1 MTKHIKSILLAFA
14 SLIPASQTVMGQNHE
29 IYSDDISSLKVVADD
44 RWLSLPIIDMNAG
57 ETVNISF
64 DQLSHEY
71 HRYTYKIEHCE
82 ADWSTTTSLFE
93 SDFIDGFYNGLVI
106 DNVELSLNT
115 AQLYTHYSLTIPNKD
130 CRLKLSGNYR
140 LTVMDDNDDS
150 RPVLS
155 VCFMLSERKM
165 GSSLIVSSN
174 TDIDTYRSHQQL
186 SATISYNGTT
196 VNDPQRQLKAYIL
209 QNNRWATL
217 RKLPRPTSQR
227 YDGVAWEHCRDMIY
241 PATNEYRKFEVLD
254 IHRSSLGIDH
264 ISFDDP
270 EYHAWLY
277 TDIPR
282 PNYVYDED
290 ANGAFYIRNTDNIA
304 NDTESEYVICH
315 FAYKADEP
323 FPGDMFLDGQ
333 WTYGRLA
340 PEYAMTY
347 DPLAREYHGA
357 VKLKMGYYSYQ
368 YLLRRPDGSVVTL
381 PADGNYHETENSYL
395 LLVYFRPVGGRT
407 DLLYSTAVIG
417 E

>member
-14 SLIPASQTVMGQNHE
+14 SLIPASQTVMAQNHE

-290 ANGAFYIRNTDNIA
+290 ANGAFYIRNSDNIE
-304 NDTESEYVICH
+304 NDYASEYVMTH
-315 FAYKADEP
+315 FRLKSP
-323 FPGDMFLDGQ
+323 HLNGDVYINGAWTNNRFLPQ
-333 WTYGRLA
+333 YR
-340 PEYAMTY
+340 MTY
-347 DPLAREYHGA
+347 DEMEKIYKASIL
-357 VKLKMGYYSYQ
+357 LKQGYYSYQ
-368 YLLRRPDGSVVTL
+368 YLLVD
-381 PADGNYHETENSYL
+381 ADGNAKNVPSEGNFFQTENQYQA
-395 LLVYFRPVGGRT
+395 LVYYRGIGGRT
-407 DLLYSTAVIG
+407 DRLVGFAQIRR
-417 E
+417 

>member
-1 MTKHIKSILLAFA
+1 MRNNILSTLLYLSVFLSVCHPLVA
-14 SLIPASQTVMGQNHE
+14 QNHE
-29 IYSDDISSLKVVADD
+29 IHSDDISSLKVVAEN
-44 RWLSLPIIDMNAG
+44 RWLSLPVIDMSAG
-57 ETVNISF
+57 EAVNISF

-106 DNVELSLNT
+106 DDVEQSVNT
-115 AQLYTHYSLTIPNKD
+115 AQLYTHYSLTIPNQD

-140 LTVMDDNDDS
+140 LIVMDDNDDS
-150 RPVLS
+150 RPVVS

-165 GSSLIVSSN
+165 GASLKVTSN

-186 SATISYNGTT
+186 SAAISYNGTT
-196 VNDPQRQLKAYIL
+196 VNAPQRQLKAYVM

-217 RKLPRPTSQR
+217 RQLPRPTSQR
-227 YDGVAWEHCRDMIY
+227 YDGLVWEHCRDMIY

-264 ISFDDP
+264 ISFEEP

-277 TDIPR
+277 TDYPR

-315 FAYKADEP
+315 FTYKTDAP

-333 WTYGRLA
+333 WTYGRLL

-347 DPLAREYHGA
+347 DPLAHEYHGA

-368 YLLRRPDGSVVTL
+368 YLLRRPDGTTVTL

-407 DLLYSTAVIG
+407 DLLYATAKIG

>member
-14 SLIPASQTVMGQNHE
+14 SLIPASQTVMAQNHE

-209 QNNRWATL
+209 QNN
-217 RKLPRPTSQR
+217 
-227 YDGVAWEHCRDMIY
+227 
-241 PATNEYRKFEVLD
+241 
-254 IHRSSLGIDH
+254 LGHPPQASASH
-264 ISFDDP
+264 I
-270 EYHAWLY
+270 
-277 TDIPR
+277 
-282 PNYVYDED
+282 
-290 ANGAFYIRNTDNIA
+290 
-304 NDTESEYVICH
+304 
-315 FAYKADEP
+315 
-323 FPGDMFLDGQ
+323 
-333 WTYGRLA
+333 
-340 PEYAMTY
+340 
-347 DPLAREYHGA
+347 
-357 VKLKMGYYSYQ
+357 
-368 YLLRRPDGSVVTL
+368 
-381 PADGNYHETENSYL
+381 
-395 LLVYFRPVGGRT
+395 
-407 DLLYSTAVIG
+407 TAL
-417 E
+417 

>member
-14 SLIPASQTVMGQNHE
+14 SLITASQTVMAQNHE

-44 RWLSLPIIDMNAG
+44 RWLSLPIIDMNTG

-130 CRLKLSGNYR
+130 CRLKISGNYR

-290 ANGAFYIRNTDNIA
+290 ANGAFYIRNSDNIE
-304 NDTESEYVICH
+304 NDYASEYVMTH
-315 FAYKADEP
+315 FRLKSP
-323 FPGDMFLDGQ
+323 HLNGDVYINGAWTNNRFLPQ
-333 WTYGRLA
+333 YR
-340 PEYAMTY
+340 MTY
-347 DPLAREYHGA
+347 DEMEKIYKASIL
-357 VKLKMGYYSYQ
+357 LKQGYYSYQ
-368 YLLRRPDGSVVTL
+368 YLLVD
-381 PADGNYHETENSYL
+381 ADGKAKNVPSEGNFFQTENQYQA
-395 LLVYFRPVGGRT
+395 LVYYRGIGGRT
-407 DLLYSTAVIG
+407 DRLVGFAQIRR
-417 E
+417 